1 MADTDK
7 INDFGLNV
15 RPVGGNIGA
24 EIAGVRL
31 SGDLQPATVRA
42 IYDQLVRYKVVFF
55 RGQHLTNAEHEKF
68 ATLLG
73 EPVAH
78 PTVPIADG
86 TGYTLELNGEGGRAA
101 NSWHTDVTFTDAYP
115 KLSILRAVKSPTHG
129 GDTTWAN
136 TAHAYNTL
144 PASLRAL
151 ADTLWAVHSNEY
163 DYAAQ
168 RSEVDVKAYEAYK
181 KIFTSTIYETEHP
194 LVRVHPDSGERT
206 LILGHFVRRIVGLSS
221 HDSQR
226 LVEIFQNHI
235 TRLEHTVRWRWSEGD
250 VAIWDNRATQHYA
263 IADFGDQPRIMR
275 RVTVHGDVPVSVD
288 GRHSIA
294 RVKAQPNPA
303 LQHAAA

>member
-1 MADTDK
+1 MADGE
-7 INDFGLNV
+7 NVNEFGLSV
-15 RPVGGNIGA
+15 RPVGGRIGA

-31 SGDLQPATVRA
+31 SGELQPSTVRA
-42 IYDQLVRYKVVFF
+42 IYDQLLRHKVIFF

-68 ATLLG
+68 AALLG

-86 TGYTLELNGEGGRAA
+86 TAYTMEFSGEGGRAA

-115 KLSILRAVKSPTHG
+115 KLSILRAVKSPSHG
-129 GDTTWAN
+129 GDTNWAN
-136 TAHAYNTL
+136 TALAYTTL
-144 PASLRAL
+144 PEVLRNL
-151 ADTLWAVHSNEY
+151 ADVLWAVHTNDY

-168 RSEVDVKAYEAYK
+168 RSETDVKSYEQQRK
-181 KIFTSTIYETEHP
+181 VFTSALYQTEHP
-194 LVRVHPDSGERT
+194 LVRVHPDTGERT
-206 LILGHFVRRIVGLSS
+206 LVLGHFVKRFVGLST

-226 LVEIFQNHI
+226 LFEIYQDHI

-263 IADFGDQPRIMR
+263 VADFGDQTRLMR

-294 RVKAQPNPA
+294 RVKALPNPA
-303 LQHAAA
+303 LAEAAA

>member
-1 MADTDK
+1 MADNEN
-7 INDFGLNV
+7 INEFGLNV
-15 RPVGGNIGA
+15 RPVGGQIGA
-24 EIAGVRL
+24 EVAGVRL

-42 IYDQLVRYKVVFF
+42 LYDQLVKHKVLFF

-115 KLSILRAVKSPTHG
+115 KLSILRAVQSPSHG

-136 TAHAYNTL
+136 TALAYTTL
-144 PASLRAL
+144 PETLRDL
-151 ADTLWAVHSNEY
+151 ADRLWAVHSNEY

-168 RSEVDVKAYEAYK
+168 RSETDVKAYENYK
-181 KIFTSTIYETEHP
+181 KVFTSAIYETEHP
-194 LVRVHPDSGERT
+194 LVRIHPDTGERT
-206 LILGHFVRRIVGLSS
+206 LVLGHFVKRFVGLSS
-221 HDSQR
+221 YESQR
-226 LVEIFQNHI
+226 LFEIYQSHI
-235 TRLEHTVRWRWSEGD
+235 IRLEHTVRWRWTQGD

-263 IADFGDQPRIMR
+263 IADFGEQPRIMR

-294 RVKAQPNPA
+294 RVKARPNPA
-303 LQHAAA
+303 LQTAAA